1 MKEKDKLI
9 YLKSLGC
16 NKNTVDSEII
26 LSLLKKEGYKITQNP
41 EEASS
46 IIVNT
51 CAFIDDAK
59 EEAIDTILELSNI
72 RMADAK
78 LIVAG
83 CFSQLYSDEIL
94 QEISEVDAVTGI
106 GNLEG
111 VLDAVRN
118 SSTEKDFPESRKIS
132 NTYKEYILRNKLL
145 TLPGYAYLKIAEGCS
160 KNCSFCLVPKIK
172 GKIRSRALNKILEE
186 AKILEKKGIYELILT
201 SQDTLNYGRDLN
213 LQNGLKTLIDCL
225 LNNTDISFFRL
236 LYLRPGYELLENLDI
251 FENSRV
257 LPYFDI
263 PIQHVSKKILLSMN
277 RSGDYAFYKQ
287 IINKIRDKVPEAIL
301 RTTVIVGY
309 PGETEEDFDTLLH
322 FVEEMQFNHLGV
334 FIFSPQSETEAFKL
348 KQSVAKK
355 ISERRKNILLE
366 TQLEIS
372 SRYMEG
378 NIGKVFEVLIEE
390 KFQHI
395 NLYIGRS
402 YHFAPEVDGVFLVRS
417 KKALKPGSMIKAK
430 VTSADDY
437 DLHGVAL

>member
-83 CFSQLYSDEIL
+83 CFSQLYSVEIL

-132 NTYKEYILRNKLL
+132 DTYKEYVLRNKLL

-160 KNCSFCLVPKIK
+160 RNCSFCLVPKIK

-186 AKILEKKGIYELILT
+186 AQVLEKKGIYELILT
-201 SQDTLNYGRDLN
+201 SQDTLNYGRDLD

-225 LNNTDISFFRL
+225 LNNTDSSFFRL

-277 RSGDYAFYKQ
+277 RSGDYTFYKQ

-334 FIFSPQSETEAFKL
+334 FIFSPQSGTEAFKL
-348 KQSVAKK
+348 KQGVAKK

-372 SRYMEG
+372 RRYMEG

-390 KFQHI
+390 KFQNI
-395 NLYIGRS
+395 DLYIGRS

-417 KKALKPGSMIKAK
+417 KKVLKPGSMIKAK

-437 DLHGVAL
+437 DLHGVAQ

>member
-186 AKILEKKGIYELILT
+186 AQILEKKGIYELILT

-213 LQNGLKTLIDCL
+213 LPNGLKTLIDCL